1 MEPAR
6 RQEDSRGALVARTSL
21 GWVWARKPL
30 FTGLRDQEPPSPPV
44 ALCTAKL
51 LGEAHYSGPHQRLV
65 VALSLAVSA
74 KLDKW
79 VA

>member
-1 MEPAR
+1 MAK
-6 RQEDSRGALVARTSL
+6 TSL

-30 FTGLRDQEPPSPPV
+30 FTGLRDQEPPSPRV
-44 ALCTAKL
+44 VLCTAKPL
-51 LGEAHYSGPHQRLV
+51 VEAHFSGQHQRRA

-79 VA
+79 EA